1 MASLN
6 SVLISPVSGRFFTV
20 AWPPVGGISLSLN
33 KERV

>member
-6 SVLISPVSGRFFTV
+6 SVLISPVSGCIFSV
-20 AWPPVGGISLSLN
+20 DWPPVGGISLSLN